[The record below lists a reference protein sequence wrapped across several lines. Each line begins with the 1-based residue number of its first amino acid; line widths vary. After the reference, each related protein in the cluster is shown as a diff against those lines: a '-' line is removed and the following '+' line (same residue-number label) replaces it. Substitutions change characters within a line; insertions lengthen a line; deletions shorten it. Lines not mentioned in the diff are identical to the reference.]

1 MSTVPAV
8 PTVPKFLKSYQAAP
22 VGPKFLK
29 SYQAAQTAD
38 KYQSILA
45 LIASKLQDPEVISR
59 PYAQMYLNNILKTV
73 EGLKEE
79 ENFGETTSDEAKR
92 AIDGFTI
99 NIINRRYIEGGRSR
113 RSTRRRS
120 TRRRS
125 TRRRSTRRST
135 RHSTRRSTLARRSRR
150 RRSKARRSTARRSTA
165 TLFCKVEVPSLK
177 RV

>member
-125 TRRRSTRRST
+125 TRRST